1 MYPAF
6 SSRSSETAASMLGAF
21 CYTHGNYYSEFE
33 GISVAATTFE
43 QVSAVAKRVSDA
55 YGARAATQFLVQI
68 FADGAGMTSNA
79 ISQTVALKRWWR

>member
-1 MYPAF
+1 
-6 SSRSSETAASMLGAF
+6 MLGAF

-55 YGARAATQFLVQI
+55 YGARAATQFL
-68 FADGAGMTSNA
+68 GSN
-79 ISQTVALKRWWR
+79 LCRWSRHDLERD